1 MKIRVATP
9 IRPTEAPER
18 VRQAILNLFPDANLE
33 ASADRIAGS
42 VVDLQAFRRRIWELR
57 IIDSAR
63 GQILHG
69 LTPDLATI
77 RFRLSKQAALANQ
90 VAFPPRPHILGDIEV
105 IVEAEANDTLTPEQ
119 WAWWLC
125 PETQDGEI
133 VGPM

>member
-1 MKIRVATP
+1 MRK
-9 IRPTEAPER
+9 
-18 VRQAILNLFPDANLE
+18 AILNLFPDASLD
-33 ASADRIAGS
+33 ASATRIEG
-42 VVDLQAFRRRIWELR
+42 VVAAVETFRRRIWELR

-69 LTPDLATI
+69 LAPDGVSL

-90 VAFPPRPHILGDIEV
+90 VAFPPRPHILGDLEV
-105 IVEAEANDTLTPEQ
+105 SVEAEANDTLTPEQ

-133 VGPM
+133 VGPV